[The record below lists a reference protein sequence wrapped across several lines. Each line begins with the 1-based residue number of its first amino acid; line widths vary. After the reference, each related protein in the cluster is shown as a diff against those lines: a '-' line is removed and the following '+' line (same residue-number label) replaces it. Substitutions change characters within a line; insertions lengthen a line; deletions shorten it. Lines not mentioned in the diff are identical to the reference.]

1 MQEAWQTVFEEM
13 AVPIFT
19 NCTVKFWLAHTD
31 TDYFWSARAVFVVF
45 ICKFRLV
52 DNSSINNE
60 HKLQFQQLYWQMVL
74 LFTESR
80 WTLRPTKNKA
90 SHISMYFLDYKFYFY
105 FPLSVLDSDTLHL
118 CEEVIGIF
126 SSLPSHTRVLHSSK
140 WEVQISHQP
149 AVGPHQTC
157 LQPLGHPVNLPHIL
171 GPHCGWQTVT
181 YTIAPG
187 NSFILSIKGA
197 DARDGTK
204 DLLLHDTGAV
214 RYACDDRRRHEVSRL
229 VALREVQLVEPLTA
243 VNYATFWFGQGY
255 IATNLWIQKETFQT
269 VAHQKMKQ
277 QVFSHIL
284 QYM

>member
-1 MQEAWQTVFEEM
+1 M
-13 AVPIFT
+13 
-19 NCTVKFWLAHTD
+19 
-31 TDYFWSARAVFVVF
+31 
-45 ICKFRLV
+45 
-52 DNSSINNE
+52 
-60 HKLQFQQLYWQMVL
+60 
-74 LFTESR
+74 
-80 WTLRPTKNKA
+80 
-90 SHISMYFLDYKFYFY
+90 
-105 FPLSVLDSDTLHL
+105 LDSDTLHL

-197 DARDGTK
+197 DAGDGTK

-243 VNYATFWFGQGY
+243 VNYATFWFGKGY
-255 IATNLWIQKETFQT
+255 IATNLWIWKETSETSDIRNLNNKCLVTFCIT
-269 VAHQKMKQ
+269 FKHLL
-277 QVFSHIL
+277 QVFFTDERSIFAAGVRGDTSLPLLSRSHKPFQELRVNTPLYINPAGTQADFTL
-284 QYM
+284 RGEEMEKIKMEEFRKLFFDNPP